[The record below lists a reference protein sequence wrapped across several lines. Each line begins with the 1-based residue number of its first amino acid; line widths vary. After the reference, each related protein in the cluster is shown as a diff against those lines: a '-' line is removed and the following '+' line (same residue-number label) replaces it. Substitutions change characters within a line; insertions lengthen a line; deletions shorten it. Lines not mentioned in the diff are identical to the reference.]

1 MPVKEE
7 IIKKLEENR
16 ERIKGYGVGRIGL
29 FGSYARGKERQ
40 KSDIDI
46 LVEFEK
52 GKKTFDNYMGLVLF
66 LEDLL
71 GLKVDLVIRENIKT
85 LLKPHILKGVEYAK
99 GL

>member
-1 MPVKEE
+1 MIVKEE

-16 ERIKGYGVGRIGL
+16 ERIKGYGVRRIDL
-29 FGSYARGKERQ
+29 FGSYARGEERQ